1 MKKGMRII
9 AYLIAVVMILTG
21 LFGWGSSEV
30 QAAVKKETM
39 TSAQKM
45 PFQKNRK
52 KAFDTP
58 SGYVIGESVFDRNEV
73 KGVVK
78 VGETVYEMETTLAVP
93 HGVSMWPLVNYNK
106 TDDEEYNASIEDL
119 TSDFQITKDGEP
131 VEFYQYDDQI
141 SEFDENDQRVSQMKL
156 NDYVDGYVTSYT
168 ANAILNSGTYKFTI
182 TLPKEV
188 TKGARIYFLTT
199 GVTLNDKYT
208 SLNRQ
213 NTKEEAIKLKVP
225 RDGYDDKLLIGI
237 FQQGSSNTFW
247 YKFTLPAK
255 RYVIFSTEGMQF
267 TEDTA
272 FDLTLYQPDGTTKV
286 YHSNPNYNSTSE
298 DNGDGWYWTG
308 AGIKRKLEKGTYY
321 VKLQATKDVDGYYFA
336 GVDLRGP
343 ASPNVTY
350 WAIGKRIVKG
360 TAEEGSRAYAVINKK
375 TYKAAKKTDSK
386 GKFSIKIPNVKAGT
400 KIKVYIK
407 DAAGVKSY
415 STEVVV
421 RKIPKAP
428 TATSY
433 KKGTKT
439 IQGRALAYGTVKIV
453 YNGKTYRK
461 EANWNNRFTI
471 KTKDTLKSGKK
482 FRISVTDESGN
493 VSKTRT
499 YKIK

>member
-78 VGETVYEMETTLAVP
+78 EGETVYEMETTLAVP

-255 RYVIFSTEGMQF
+255 RYVIFSTEGMQ
-267 TEDTA
+267 
-272 FDLTLYQPDGTTKV
+272 LSLI
-286 YHSNPNYNSTSE
+286 H
-298 DNGDGWYWTG
+298 
-308 AGIKRKLEKGTYY
+308 I
-321 VKLQATKDVDGYYFA
+321 
-336 GVDLRGP
+336 
-343 ASPNVTY
+343 
-350 WAIGKRIVKG
+350 
-360 TAEEGSRAYAVINKK
+360 
-375 TYKAAKKTDSK
+375 
-386 GKFSIKIPNVKAGT
+386 
-400 KIKVYIK
+400 
-407 DAAGVKSY
+407 
-415 STEVVV
+415 
-421 RKIPKAP
+421 
-428 TATSY
+428 
-433 KKGTKT
+433 
-439 IQGRALAYGTVKIV
+439 
-453 YNGKTYRK
+453 
-461 EANWNNRFTI
+461 
-471 KTKDTLKSGKK
+471 
-482 FRISVTDESGN
+482 
-493 VSKTRT
+493 
-499 YKIK
+499 